1 MPLSHEKKKKGRR
14 KKKRNEKDAYV
25 RRAGAAIGNV

>member
-1 MPLSHEKKKKGRR
+1 MKRRR
-14 KKKRNEKDAYV
+14 KEEGKKRNEKDAYV

>member
-1 MPLSHEKKKKGRR
+1 MKRRRKEEGKKKI
-14 KKKRNEKDAYV
+14 NEKDAYV